1 MTAVVPTRGLDQV
14 TGRGVSTGRAAKRSF
29 LLAPPV
35 RIEQRV
41 SICRIAARLGAI
53 AECNTILIDEV
64 TYNRIEK

>member
-1 MTAVVPTRGLDQV
+1 
-14 TGRGVSTGRAAKRSF
+14 